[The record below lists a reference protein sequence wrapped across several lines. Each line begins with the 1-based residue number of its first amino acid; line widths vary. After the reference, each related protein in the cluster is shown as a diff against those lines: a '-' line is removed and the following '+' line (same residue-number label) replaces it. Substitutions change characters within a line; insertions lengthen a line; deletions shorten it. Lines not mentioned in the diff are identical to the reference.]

1 MGDVKNLTATA
12 AVEKIREIAEHAN
25 ICIFVTDLS
34 NLPLAARPMATQEV
48 DDDGNIWF
56 MSDKASV
63 KNLQIE
69 NDDRVQLFYSHT
81 SNYEYLSIFG
91 HAEIIHDRKK
101 IEELWTQMAKTWFK
115 EGKHDSNISLIRVIP
130 HDAYYWD
137 TKNNKMISLVKFAMG
152 AVGITQKDDGGIEG
166 KLKV

>member
-1 MGDVKNLTATA
+1 MGDVKNLTGTD

-25 ICIFVTDLS
+25 ICIFVTDVS
-34 NLPLAARPMATQEV
+34 NIPLAARPMATQEV
-48 DDDGNIWF
+48 DDDGQIWF

-63 KNLQIE
+63 KNMQIE
-69 NDDRVQLFYSHT
+69 NDDRVQLFYSNT

-91 HAEIIHDRKK
+91 HAEIVHDRKK

-115 EGKHDSNISLIRVIP
+115 EGKDDPNISLIKVIP
-130 HDAYYWD
+130 EDAYYWD
-137 TKNNKMISLVKFAMG
+137 TKNNKMISLIKFAMG